1 MEEGPHEGEGTL
13 KRPTYCERFLPMK
26 PLELLQQ
33 SLHKRVLVEMK
44 GGHSF
49 RGVLDAYDQHL
60 NLVLT
65 SAEEVVQDQVTPRG
79 GLTLLRGDSIVYI
92 SP

>member
-1 MEEGPHEGEGTL
+1 M
-13 KRPTYCERFLPMK
+13 RPLDV
-26 PLELLQQ
+26 LQQ

-44 GGHSF
+44 GGRSF

-60 NLVLT
+60 NLVL
-65 SAEEVVQDQVTPRG
+65 SAAEEVVKDQVTPQTG
-79 GLTLLRGDSIVYI
+79 VTLVRGDSIIYI

>member
-1 MEEGPHEGEGTL
+1 M
-13 KRPTYCERFLPMK
+13 RPLD
-26 PLELLQQ
+26 LLQQ

-44 GGHSF
+44 GGRSF

-60 NLVLT
+60 NLVL
-65 SAEEVVQDQVTPRG
+65 SAAEEVVREVTTPKP

>member
-1 MEEGPHEGEGTL
+1 
-13 KRPTYCERFLPMK
+13 MK
-26 PLELLQQ
+26 PMEVLQQ

-44 GGHSF
+44 GGHAF
-49 RGVLDAYDQHL
+49 RGTLDAFDQHL

-65 SAEEVVQDQVTPRG
+65 SAEEVVQDIVTPRPG
-79 GLTLLRGDSIVYI
+79 TTLLRGDSIVYI

>member
-1 MEEGPHEGEGTL
+1 MMA
-13 KRPTYCERFLPMK
+13 MK
-26 PLELLQQ
+26 PLDLLQQ

-44 GGHSF
+44 GGRSY
-49 RGVLDAYDQHL
+49 RGVLDAFDQHL
-60 NLVLT
+60 NVVLS
-65 SAEEVVQDQVTPRG
+65 SAEEVVEETVTPRT

>member
-1 MEEGPHEGEGTL
+1 
-13 KRPTYCERFLPMK
+13 MK
-26 PLELLQQ
+26 PMDVLQQ

-49 RGVLDAYDQHL
+49 RGTLDGFDQHL
-60 NLVLT
+60 NLVL
-65 SAEEVVQDQVTPRG
+65 SGVEEVDHDQVTSRSG
-79 GLTLLRGDSIVYI
+79 TTLLRGDSIVYI

>member
-1 MEEGPHEGEGTL
+1 
-13 KRPTYCERFLPMK
+13 MK
-26 PLELLQQ
+26 PLEVLQQ

-44 GGHSF
+44 GGRSF

-60 NLVLT
+60 NLVL
-65 SAEEVVQDQVTPRG
+65 SAAEEVVQNVTTPRS
-79 GLTLLRGDSIVYI
+79 GLTLLRGDSVIYV

>member
-1 MEEGPHEGEGTL
+1 
-13 KRPTYCERFLPMK
+13 MK
-26 PLELLQQ
+26 PLDVLQQ

-44 GGHSF
+44 GGRSF

-60 NLVLT
+60 NLVL
-65 SAEEVVQDQVTPRG
+65 SAAEEVVQGQSTARS
-79 GLTLLRGDSIVYI
+79 GLTLVRGDSIVYI

>member
-1 MEEGPHEGEGTL
+1 MDV
-13 KRPTYCERFLPMK
+13 
-26 PLELLQQ
+26 LQQ

-49 RGVLDAYDQHL
+49 RGVLDGFDQHL
-60 NLVLT
+60 NLVLS
-65 SAEEVVQDQVTPRG
+65 SAEEVLNDQVTNRPG
-79 GLTLLRGDSIVYI
+79 TTLLRGDSIVYI

>member
-1 MEEGPHEGEGTL
+1 
-13 KRPTYCERFLPMK
+13 MK
-26 PLELLQQ
+26 PLDLLQQ

-44 GGHSF
+44 GGRSF

-60 NLVLT
+60 NLVLS
-65 SAEEVVQDQVTPRG
+65 SAEEVVQDVVTPRQ